1 MKKLDIEI
9 TNKTKLIDLIRTKT
23 NMSNKTIKQYFKY
36 DKILYNGILEHNPNR
51 LESTGIITIVY
62 TKDDPKLDIIYEDED
77 LIAIN
82 KPSGL
87 LSISN
92 SHEKDNTAYHYVS
105 NYIKAKNK
113 HNKIYVLHRLDE
125 DTSGVL
131 LFAKN
136 KQIQDKLK
144 PNWNTYVQNREYYA
158 ILPTRTPQE
167 GTIKSYL
174 KMNHN
179 QIVYSSKNN
188 DGWLAITHYK
198 LIKYHKP
205 YSLLQVNIDTGKR
218 NQIRVHMSENFSP
231 IIGDFKYGS
240 KLNPINRLGLHA
252 SSISFI
258 DPRTNELLT
267 IQCELPE
274 NMINLFK

>member
-1 MKKLDIEI
+1 MNKLDITI
-9 TNKTKLIDLIRTKT
+9 TNETKLIDLIHLKT

-51 LESTGIITIVY
+51 LESKGIITIVY
-62 TKDDPKLDIIYEDED
+62 TQDDPKLDIIYEDDD

-92 SHEKDNTAYHYVS
+92 SHEKEKTAYHYVS
-105 NYIKAKNK
+105 NYLKKRNKN
-113 HNKIYVLHRLDE
+113 NKVYVLHRLDE

-136 KQIQDKLK
+136 QRIQELLQS
-144 PNWNTYVQNREYYA
+144 NWNINVQKREYYA

-174 KMNHN
+174 KMNHQ

-188 DGWLAITHYK
+188 DGELAITHYE
-198 LIKYHKP
+198 LIDYRKP
-205 YSLLQVNIDTGKR
+205 YSLLKVNIDTGKR
-218 NQIRVHMSENFSP
+218 NQIRVHMRENFAP

-240 KLNPINRLGLHA
+240 KMNPINRLGLHA

-267 IQCELPE
+267 IQCAIPE
-274 NMINLFK
+274 CMINLFK